1 MRAKLIDSE
10 YIRFSHQAGFEVS
23 STTRYTG
30 TMEACILATRD
41 WTAGETVQCCSGA
54 IVDLTKEDD
63 AKLKSEGRDFSVMV
77 STRKKCTCLFLG
89 PARFMNVSS
98 VFYQSFSSAVTDPP
112 LNQHDCDA
120 NCEVSWC
127 CYIHWSAALTPRT
140 IVYVASAEHNII
152 QGAKGHLSRR
162 GNDSLLWGS
171 LLWHRQLWVQMFVLW
186 KVINGGTM
194 GDVCIDN
201 KALSL

>member
-1 MRAKLIDSE
+1 MFRNCLLKKPDAFIIIWSDTFSCKQCADSMRAMLIDHPHF
-10 YIRFSHQAGFEVS
+10 IRFSHQAGFEVS

-98 VFYQSFSSAVTDPP
+98 VCCISCCRCW
-112 LNQHDCDA
+112 N
-120 NCEVSWC
+120 WC
-127 CYIHWSAALTPRT
+127 LPWISMTVMP
-140 IVYVASAEHNII
+140 I
-152 QGAKGHLSRR
+152 AK
-162 GNDSLLWGS
+162 
-171 LLWHRQLWVQMFVLW
+171 
-186 KVINGGTM
+186 
-194 GDVCIDN
+194 
-201 KALSL
+201 